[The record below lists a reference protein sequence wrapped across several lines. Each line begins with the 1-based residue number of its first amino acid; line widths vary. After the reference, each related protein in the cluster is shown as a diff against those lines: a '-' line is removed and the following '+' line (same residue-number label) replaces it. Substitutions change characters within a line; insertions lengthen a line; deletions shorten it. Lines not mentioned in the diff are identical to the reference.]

1 MRHIFRSLILLVA
14 IPLALEGPHD
24 GTIYAAEKD
33 IPLLSEQEF
42 LSAAGSGRRIILF
55 KGADL
60 LEQKNGGP
68 RDSEQKGK
76 RPRKNDPKGKRPRDS
91 EPKDRGQRDS
101 AGIVPQPV
109 VDELVKQLLLFKERI
124 ASSVNLAR
132 VDGKG
137 YSADTLTRV
146 RNDAALLTKEQG
158 PVFAT
163 YDFNGAV
170 VSRVKGPFRPDAL
183 PWLVHEIMGYYIH
196 SIKTEKGEYLRAGWL
211 MTDTNTSSINLVG
224 EKKEDREQGGKVE
237 RVQVIDY
244 VSTSREGATYR
255 FQRMFGADGKLL
267 GSLESYGD
275 LGTFGYFDHDRTG
288 KLQYRVKYPAQQG
301 NTE

>member
-1 MRHIFRSLILLVA
+1 MRRIFRPLVLLIA
-14 IPLALEGPHD
+14 IPFVLLGPHD
-24 GTIYAAEKD
+24 GTIHAAEKD

-42 LSAAGSGRRIILF
+42 LSAAGSGRCIILF
-55 KGADL
+55 QGADL
-60 LEQKNGGP
+60 IEPKDGRQ
-68 RDSEQKGK
+68 RTIE
-76 RPRKNDPKGKRPRDS
+76 PKGKRPRGS
-91 EPKDRGQRDS
+91 EPKSERKRDN
-101 AGIVPQPV
+101 AFTVPQPFV
-109 VDELVKQLLLFKERI
+109 NELVKQLLLFKERI
-124 ASSVNLAR
+124 VSSVKLAR

-137 YSADTLTRV
+137 YSADTLARV
-146 RNDAALLTKEQG
+146 RNDAALPPKEQG

-196 SIKTEKGEYLRAGWL
+196 SIKTGKGEYLRMGWL
-211 MTDTNTSSINLVG
+211 MTDTNSSFINLVG
-224 EKKEDREQGGKVE
+224 EKKEDREEGGRVE

-244 VSTSREGATYR
+244 VSTPAEGAAYR

-267 GSLESYGD
+267 GSRESYGD

-288 KLQYRVKYPAQQG
+288 KLQYRITYPAQQG
-301 NTE
+301 RAE

>member
-1 MRHIFRSLILLVA
+1 MRRIFRPFILLIA
-14 IPLALEGPHD
+14 IPLALQGLHD
-24 GTIYAAEKD
+24 GTIYAAETD

-42 LSAAGSGRRIILF
+42 LSAAGSGRCIILF
-55 KGADL
+55 QGAGL
-60 LEQKNGGP
+60 LEQQNGGL
-68 RDSEQKGK
+68 RDTEQKGN
-76 RPRKNDPKGKRPRDS
+76 RPRKKDPKGKRPPDNV
-91 EPKDRGQRDS
+91 PKDEGPRENTV
-101 AGIVPQPV
+101 IVPQPF

-124 ASSVNLAR
+124 ASSVKLAR

-137 YSADTLTRV
+137 YSAETLTRV
-146 RNDAALLTKEQG
+146 RNDAALLTKERG

-163 YDFNGAV
+163 YDFDGAV
-170 VSRVKGPFRPDAL
+170 ASRVKGPFRPDAL
-183 PWLVHEIMGYYIH
+183 SWLVHEIMGYYIH

-211 MTDTNTSSINLVG
+211 MTDTNTSFINLVG

-301 NTE
+301 KTE

>member
-1 MRHIFRSLILLVA
+1 MKNFVRPFIFLIA
-14 IPLALEGPHD
+14 IPFVLQGQYN

-33 IPLLSEQEF
+33 LPLLSEQEF
-42 LSAAGSGRRIILF
+42 LSAAGSGRCIILF
-55 KGADL
+55 QGADL
-60 LEQKNGGP
+60 FEQKDGGR

-76 RPRKNDPKGKRPRDS
+76 RPRRSDPKDQRPRDNAV
-91 EPKDRGQRDS
+91 Q
-101 AGIVPQPV
+101 VPQPFV
-109 VDELVKQLLLFKERI
+109 NELVKQLLLFKERI
-124 ASSVNLAR
+124 ASSVRLAR

-137 YSADTLTRV
+137 YSADTLARV
-146 RNDAALLTKEQG
+146 RNDAALLPNEPG

-196 SIKTEKGEYLRAGWL
+196 SIKTEKGEYLRMGWSS
-211 MTDTNTSSINLVG
+211 TDTNSSFINLVG

-244 VSTSREGATYR
+244 VSTPREGATYR

-288 KLQYRVKYPAQQG
+288 RLQYRVAYPAQQG
-301 NTE
+301 RAE